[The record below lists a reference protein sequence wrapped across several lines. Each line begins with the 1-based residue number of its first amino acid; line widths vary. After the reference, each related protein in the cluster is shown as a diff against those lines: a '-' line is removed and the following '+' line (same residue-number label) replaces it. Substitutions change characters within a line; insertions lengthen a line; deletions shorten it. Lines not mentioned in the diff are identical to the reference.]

1 MTIQEIIN
9 NLRDMDNKLSFSA
22 TMPWQTALI
31 SDAKELKNVTDS
43 NEKSILP
50 FVMALSAV
58 RVECNADVSNAYYFC
73 LIPLSGKKWK
83 VYVLNRFRRVLAQLE
98 DFEGE
103 IYSEKTS
110 VATSFLLKGNG

>member
-83 VYVLNRFRRVLAQLE
+83 VYVLLNWK
-98 DFEGE
+98 
-103 IYSEKTS
+103 ISKEKYIRKKR
-110 VATSFLLKGNG
+110 LLQPLFY